1 MDRKEARPAAT
12 GSSSFS
18 TNTLQLRF
26 NVSIYIYIFTRV
38 IFRVGEET
46 RGRKGGEGWRT
57 NICLRLTGLMMVGR
71 VEEFIARLGCTTMS
85 RQKETRITRLGIQA
99 CPIR

>member
-1 MDRKEARPAAT
+1 M
-12 GSSSFS
+12 G
-18 TNTLQLRF
+18 
-26 NVSIYIYIFTRV
+26 
-38 IFRVGEET
+38 
-46 RGRKGGEGWRT
+46 GGEGWRT